1 MKKTATACF
10 ITVIINLEFLLM
22 LNRKSAPE
30 ITDAVKFQLSLPPHH
45 KISLRNGVEV
55 YLVDMGTVDTLMM
68 NVVFYAGNCYEVQ
81 NLVAPA
87 TNFMLKNGTTKKSA
101 YEINDYFE
109 YYGAYLNRSAGHE
122 TAELTLHC
130 MKKNFAELLP
140 VVSELIADS
149 VFPEEEL
156 EIYKKNMQQRLQV
169 NLRKNDF
176 IAGRLIDTYLFGADH
191 PYGRYSSIEDYAA
204 LNITAIKDFY
214 NQYYLSGRCV
224 IFIAGPLPADIQK
237 LVEIHFGSLSLSGS
251 AKPDRLNKPILPVAE
266 KKYRVINDP
275 DSVQGAIRIA
285 RNFPNRHHP
294 DFQKMQVLNNIFGG
308 FFGSRLMANI
318 REDKGYTYGIHSYLT
333 NLIQESALMIS
344 TEAGKDVTEA
354 TIREVYLEMKRLCD
368 EPVEE
373 EELKTT
379 KNFMI
384 GTLLGDLDGP
394 FQVAGRWK
402 SLILNDLA
410 EDYFYNG
417 IETIKNIQPKT
428 LQELAN
434 KYLNANDFYELAVF

>member
-1 MKKTATACF
+1 
-10 ITVIINLEFLLM
+10 M
-22 LNRKSAPE
+22 LNRKSVPE
-30 ITDAVKFQLSLPPHH
+30 ITDAVKFQLNLPPHQ
-45 KISLRNGVEV
+45 KLSLQNGVDV

-68 NVVFYAGNCYEVQ
+68 NVIFYAGNCFEKQ

-87 TNFMLKNGTTKKSA
+87 TNFMLKSGTRKKNA
-101 YEINDYFE
+101 YEINDFFE

-149 VFPEEEL
+149 VFPEDEL

-169 NLRKNDF
+169 NIRKNDF

-191 PYGRYSSIEDYAA
+191 PYGRFSSMEDYTA
-204 LNITAIKDFY
+204 LNIPGVKDFY
-214 NQYYLSGRCV
+214 DEYYLHGRCV

-237 LVEIHFGSLSLSGS
+237 LVETHFGNLPLKGS
-251 AKPDRLNKPILPVAE
+251 VKPDKLASPILPVKE
-266 KKYRVINDP
+266 RKYRVTNDP
-275 DSVQGAIRIA
+275 ESVQGAIRIA

-333 NLIQESALMIS
+333 NLIQESAFMIS
-344 TEAGKDVTEA
+344 TEAGKDVTEE
-354 TIREVYLEMKRLCD
+354 TIAEVYKEMKLLCD
-368 EPVEE
+368 EPVDE

-402 SLILNDLA
+402 SLILNDLT
-410 EDYFYNG
+410 EEYFYNG

-434 KYLNANDFYELAVF
+434 KYLRTDDFYELAVF

>member
-1 MKKTATACF
+1 
-10 ITVIINLEFLLM
+10 M
-22 LNRKSAPE
+22 LNRKAVPE
-30 ITDAVKFQLSLPPHH
+30 ITDAVKFQLNLPPHQ
-45 KISLRNGVEV
+45 KISLSNGVEV

-68 NVVFYAGNCYEVQ
+68 NVIFYAGNYYETQ

-87 TNFMLKNGTTKKSA
+87 TNFMLKNGTRTKNA
-101 YEINDYFE
+101 YQINDFFE
-109 YYGAYLNRSAGHE
+109 YHGAYLNRSSGHE
-122 TAELTLHC
+122 TAELSLHC

-140 VVSELIADS
+140 VVSELIVDS
-149 VFPEEEL
+149 IFPEEEL

-191 PYGRYSSIEDYAA
+191 PYGRYSSMEDYAA
-204 LNITAIKDFY
+204 LHIGAVKEFY
-214 NQYYLSGRCV
+214 NQYYLGGRCV

-237 LVEIHFGSLSLSGS
+237 QVETHFGSLPLSGS
-251 AKPDRLNKPILPVAE
+251 VRPDKGNKAILPVKE
-266 KKYRVINDP
+266 KKYRVTNDP

-368 EPVEE
+368 EPVDE

-402 SLILNDLA
+402 SLILNDLS

-417 IETIKNIQPKT
+417 IETIKSIQPGT

-434 KYLNANDFYELAVF
+434 KYLKADDFYELAVF

>member
-1 MKKTATACF
+1 MNF
-10 ITVIINLEFLLM
+10 SNM
-22 LNRKSAPE
+22 LNRKTAPE
-30 ITDAVKFQLSLPPHH
+30 ITDAVKFQLNLPPHQ

-68 NVVFYAGNCYEVQ
+68 NVVFYAGNCFESE
-81 NLVAPA
+81 NLVAA
-87 TNFMLKNGTTKKSA
+87 AANFMLKSGTRSKNA
-101 YEINDYFE
+101 YEINDFFE
-109 YYGAYLNRSAGHE
+109 YYGAYLNRQSGHE

-130 MKKNFAELLP
+130 MKKHFAELLP

-149 VFPEEEL
+149 IFPEDEL
-156 EIYKKNMQQRLQV
+156 AIYKKNMQQRLQV

-176 IAGRLIDTYLFGADH
+176 IAGRLIDTYLFGPNH
-191 PYGRYSSIEDYAA
+191 PYGRYSSLEDYDA
-204 LNITAIKDFY
+204 LNITGIKEFY
-214 NQYYLSGRCV
+214 NKFYLGGRCV

-237 LVEIHFGSLSLSGS
+237 LIDANFGGLPLGGS
-251 AKPDRLNKPILPVAE
+251 VKPDSAPAKIVPVTE
-266 KKYRVINDP
+266 KKYRITNDP

-344 TEAGKDVTEA
+344 TEGGKDVTEE
-354 TIREVYLEMKRLCD
+354 TIREVYLEMKNLCE
-368 EPVEE
+368 EPVTE

-394 FQVAGRWK
+394 FQVSGRWK
-402 SLILNDLA
+402 SLILNDLT
-410 EDYFYNG
+410 EDYFYRG
-417 IETIKNIQPKT
+417 IETIKNIQSAD

-434 KYLNANDFYELAVF
+434 KYLKAADFYELAVF

>member
-1 MKKTATACF
+1 
-10 ITVIINLEFLLM
+10 M

-30 ITDAVKFQLSLPPHH
+30 ITDAVKFQLSLPPHQ
-45 KISLRNGVEV
+45 KISLRNGVAV

-68 NVVFYAGNCYEVQ
+68 NIIFYAGNCFEPG
-81 NLVAPA
+81 NLVAAA
-87 TNFMLKNGTTKKSA
+87 TNFMIKNGTRSKTA
-101 YEINDYFE
+101 YQINDFFE
-109 YYGAYLNRSAGHE
+109 YYGAYLNRQAGHE

-149 VFPEEEL
+149 IFPEEEL

-176 IAGRLIDTYLFGADH
+176 IAGRLIDTYLFGAEH

-214 NQYYLSGRCV
+214 NQYYLGGRCV

-237 LVEIHFGSLSLSGS
+237 LVETPFGGLPFSGS
-251 AKPDRLNKPILPVAE
+251 VKPDSPAAPILPVKE
-266 KKYRVINDP
+266 KKYRVTNDP

-318 REDKGYTYGIHSYLT
+318 REDKGYTYGIHSYLL
-333 NLIQESALMIS
+333 NLIQKSAFMIS
-344 TEAGKDVTEA
+344 TEAGKDVTEE

-368 EPVEE
+368 EPVPED
-373 EELKTT
+373 ELKIS
-379 KNFMI
+379 KNYMI

-402 SLILNDLA
+402 SLVLNGLTD
-410 EDYFYNG
+410 EYFYRG
-417 IETIKNIQPKT
+417 IEIIKTIQPVEI
-428 LQELAN
+428 QELAN
-434 KYLNANDFYELAVF
+434 KYLDGTDFYELVVF

>member
-1 MKKTATACF
+1 
-10 ITVIINLEFLLM
+10 M
-22 LNRKSAPE
+22 LNRKTAPE
-30 ITDAVKFQLSLPPHH
+30 ITDAVKFQLSLPAHQ
-45 KISLRNGVEV
+45 KVSLRNGVEV
-55 YLVDMGTVDTLMM
+55 YLVDMGTVETLMM
-68 NVVFYAGNCYEVQ
+68 NIVFYAGNCYESQ

-87 TNFMLKNGTTKKSA
+87 TNFMLKSGTTARNA
-101 YEINDYFE
+101 YEINDFFE
-109 YYGAYLNRSAGHE
+109 YHGAYLNRQSGHE

-130 MKKNFAELLP
+130 MKKHFAELLP
-140 VVSELIADS
+140 VVAELLADS

-156 EIYKKNMQQRLQV
+156 QIYKKNMQQRLQV

-176 IAGRLIDTYLFGADH
+176 VAGRLIDTYLFGPSH
-191 PYGRYSSIEDYAA
+191 PYGRYSSMEDYTA
-204 LNITAIKDFY
+204 LNISAIKDFY
-214 NQYYLSGRCV
+214 NKFYLGGRCV

-237 LVEIHFGSLSLSGS
+237 LVETHFGSLPLSGS
-251 AKPDRLNKPILPVAE
+251 AKPDAAPAAVVPVKE
-266 KKYRVINDP
+266 KKYRITNDAE
-275 DSVQGAIRIA
+275 SVQGAIRIA

-318 REDKGYTYGIHSYLT
+318 REEKGYTYGIHSYLT

-354 TIREVYLEMKRLCD
+354 TISEVYLEMKRLCD
-368 EPVEE
+368 EPVPE

-402 SLILNDLA
+402 SLILNDLT
-410 EDYFYNG
+410 EDYFYRG
-417 IETIKNIQPKT
+417 IETIKNIQPGT
-428 LQELAN
+428 LHELAN
-434 KYLNANDFYELAVF
+434 KYLNASDFYELAVF

>member
-1 MKKTATACF
+1 VKKTAAACF
-10 ITVIINLEFLLM
+10 ITAIINFEFLLM
-22 LNRKSAPE
+22 LNRKTAPQ
-30 ITDAVKFQLSLPPHH
+30 ITDAVKFQLSLPPHQ
-45 KISLRNGVEV
+45 KILLRNGVEV
-55 YLVDMGTVDTLMM
+55 FLVDMGTVDTLMM
-68 NVVFYAGNCYEVQ
+68 NMVFYAGNCYEQQ

-87 TNFMLKNGTTKKSA
+87 TNFMLKSGTRTKTA
-101 YEINDYFE
+101 YQINDYFE
-109 YYGAYLNRSAGHE
+109 YYGAYLNRSASHE

-130 MKKNFAELLP
+130 MKKHFAELLP

-156 EIYKKNMQQRLQV
+156 GIYKKNMQQRLQV

-176 IAGRLIDTYLFGADH
+176 IAGRLIDTYLFGTAH
-191 PYGRYSSIEDYAA
+191 PYGRYSSMEDYEA
-204 LNITAIKDFY
+204 LNISGIKEFY
-214 NQYYLSGRCV
+214 NQYYLGGRCV

-237 LVEIHFGSLSLSGS
+237 IIETHFGSLPLSGS
-251 AKPDRLNKPILPVAE
+251 AKPERTPAAILPVKE
-266 KKYRVINDP
+266 KKYRVTNDP

-308 FFGSRLMANI
+308 FFGSRLMNNI
-318 REDKGYTYGIHSYLT
+318 REDKGYTYGIHSYLN

-368 EPVEE
+368 EPIPE

-402 SLILNDLA
+402 SLILNDLT
-410 EDYFYNG
+410 EDYFYRG
-417 IETIKNIQPKT
+417 IETIKNIQPDT

-434 KYLNANDFYELAVF
+434 KYLHATDFYELAVF

>member
-1 MKKTATACF
+1 
-10 ITVIINLEFLLM
+10 M
-22 LNRKSAPE
+22 LNRKTAPE
-30 ITDAVKFQLSLPPHH
+30 ITDAVKFQLSLPPQQ
-45 KISLRNGVEV
+45 KLSLRNGVEL
-55 YLVDMGTVDTLMM
+55 YLVNMGTVDTVMM
-68 NVVFYAGNCYEVQ
+68 NVIFYAGNCFESE
-81 NLVAPA
+81 NLVAAA
-87 TNFMLKNGTTKKSA
+87 TNFMLKNGTRSKTA
-101 YEINDYFE
+101 YEINDFFE
-109 YYGAYLNRSAGHE
+109 YYGAYLNRHAGHE

-130 MKKNFAELLP
+130 MKKHFAELLP
-140 VVSELIADS
+140 VVSELIAES

-156 EIYKKNMQQRLQV
+156 GIYKKNMQQKLQV

-176 IAGRLIDTYLFGADH
+176 IAGRLIDTYLFGPNH
-191 PYGRYSSIEDYAA
+191 PYGRYSSMEDYAA
-204 LNITAIKDFY
+204 LNIDEIKKFY
-214 NQYYLSGRCV
+214 NQYYLGGRCV
-224 IFIAGPLPADIQK
+224 IFIAGPLPANTQTLI
-237 LVEIHFGSLSLSGS
+237 ETHFGSLPLTGS
-251 AKPDRLNKPILPVAE
+251 SKPDLVNANILPAKE
-266 KKYRVINDP
+266 KKYRVTNDP

-318 REDKGYTYGIHSYLT
+318 REEKGYTYGIHSYLT

-354 TIREVYLEMKRLCD
+354 AISEVYIEMKRLRD
-368 EPVEE
+368 EPIKE
-373 EELKTT
+373 EELMTS

-402 SLILNDLA
+402 SLILNGLT
-410 EDYFYNG
+410 EEYFYRG
-417 IETIKNIQPKT
+417 IEIIKNIQPAE

-434 KYLNANDFYELAVF
+434 KYLNPADFYELVVF

>member
-1 MKKTATACF
+1 
-10 ITVIINLEFLLM
+10 M
-22 LNRKSAPE
+22 LNRKTVPE
-30 ITDAVKFQLSLPPHH
+30 ITDAVKFQLNLPPHQ
-45 KISLRNGVEV
+45 KISLKNGVEV

-68 NVVFYAGNCYEVQ
+68 NIVFYAGNYYETQ

-87 TNFMLKNGTTKKSA
+87 TNFMLKNGTRTMNA
-101 YEINDYFE
+101 YQINDFFE

-122 TAELTLHC
+122 TAELSLHC

-140 VVSELIADS
+140 VISQLIVDS
-149 VFPEEEL
+149 TFPEEEL

-191 PYGRYSSIEDYAA
+191 PYGRYSSIEDYSA
-204 LNITAIKDFY
+204 LNIGAVKEFY
-214 NQYYLSGRCV
+214 DNYYLGGRCV
-224 IFIAGPLPADIQK
+224 IFIAGPLPGDIQN
-237 LVEIHFGSLSLSGS
+237 LVESHLGSLPLSGS
-251 AKPDRLNKPILPVAE
+251 ARPDKSDQTILPVKE
-266 KKYRVINDP
+266 KKYRVTNDP

-285 RNFPNRHHP
+285 RNFPNRHHA

-318 REDKGYTYGIHSYLT
+318 REDKGYTYGIHSYLA

-344 TEAGKDVTEA
+344 TEAGKDVTED
-354 TIREVYLEMKRLCD
+354 TIREVYLEMKRLRD
-368 EPVEE
+368 EPVNE

-402 SLILNDLA
+402 SLILNDLS

-417 IETIKNIQPKT
+417 IETIKSIQPAAI
-428 LQELAN
+428 QELAN
-434 KYLNANDFYELAVF
+434 KYLNPVDFYELAVF

>member
-1 MKKTATACF
+1 
-10 ITVIINLEFLLM
+10 
-22 LNRKSAPE
+22 
-30 ITDAVKFQLSLPPHH
+30 
-45 KISLRNGVEV
+45 
-55 YLVDMGTVDTLMM
+55 MGTVDTVMM
-68 NVVFYAGNCYEVQ
+68 NIIFYAGNCFESE
-81 NLVAPA
+81 NLVAAA
-87 TNFMLKNGTTKKSA
+87 TNFMLKNGTRSKTA
-101 YEINDYFE
+101 YEINDFFE
-109 YYGAYLNRSAGHE
+109 YYGAYLNRQAGHE

-130 MKKNFAELLP
+130 MKKHFAELLP
-140 VVSELIADS
+140 VVSELIAES

-156 EIYKKNMQQRLQV
+156 SIYKKNMQQKLQV

-176 IAGRLIDTYLFGADH
+176 IAGRLIDAYLFGPAH
-191 PYGRYSSIEDYAA
+191 PYGRYSSLADYAA
-204 LNITAIKDFY
+204 LNIDEIKKFY
-214 NQYYLSGRCV
+214 NQYYLGGRCV
-224 IFIAGPLPADIQK
+224 IFIAGPLPADTQTLI
-237 LVEIHFGSLSLSGS
+237 ETHFGSLPLTGS
-251 AKPDRLNKPILPVAE
+251 SKPDLANANILPAKE
-266 KKYRVINDP
+266 KKNRVTNDP

-318 REDKGYTYGIHSYLT
+318 REEKGYTYGIHSYLT

-354 TIREVYLEMKRLCD
+354 TISEVYAEMKRLRE
-368 EPVEE
+368 EPVGK
-373 EELKTT
+373 EELMTS

-402 SLILNDLA
+402 SLILNGLT
-410 EDYFYNG
+410 EEYFYRG
-417 IETIKNIQPKT
+417 IEIIKNIQPAE

-434 KYLNANDFYELAVF
+434 KDLNPADFYELVVF

>member
-1 MKKTATACF
+1 
-10 ITVIINLEFLLM
+10 M
-22 LNRKSAPE
+22 LNRKTAPE
-30 ITDAVKFQLSLPPHH
+30 ITDAVKFQLNLPPHQ
-45 KISLRNGVEV
+45 KITLRNGVDV

-68 NVVFYAGNCYEVQ
+68 NVTFFAGNYYEPK
-81 NLVAPA
+81 NLIAA
-87 TNFMLKNGTTKKSA
+87 AANFMLKSGTRSKTA
-101 YEINDYFE
+101 YEINEYFE
-109 YYGAYLNRSAGHE
+109 YYGAYLNRQAGHE

-130 MKKNFAELLP
+130 MKKHFAELLP

-149 VFPEEEL
+149 IFPEDEL

-176 IAGRLIDTYLFGADH
+176 IAGRLIDTYLFGKDH

-204 LNITAIKDFY
+204 LDIPTVKNFY
-214 NQYYLSGRCV
+214 NQFYLGGRCV
-224 IFIAGPLPADIQK
+224 IFLAGPLPANTQQLI
-237 LVEIHFGSLSLSGS
+237 ETHFGSLPMSGS
-251 AKPDRLNKPILPVAE
+251 AKPDLADEAILPVKE
-266 KKYRVINDP
+266 KKYRIDNDP
-275 DSVQGAIRIA
+275 ESVQGAIRIA
-285 RNFPNRHHP
+285 RKFPNRHHP
-294 DFQKMQVLNNIFGG
+294 DFQKMQVLNNILGG

-354 TIREVYLEMKRLCD
+354 TIKEVYLEMKRLCD
-368 EPVEE
+368 EPVPAK
-373 EELKTT
+373 ELKTS

-402 SLILNDLA
+402 SLILNGLT
-410 EDYFYNG
+410 EEYFYRG
-417 IETIKNIQPKT
+417 IDIIKKIQPVE

-434 KYLNANDFYELAVF
+434 KYLNAADFYELVVF

>member
-1 MKKTATACF
+1 
-10 ITVIINLEFLLM
+10 M
-22 LNRKSAPE
+22 LNRKTAPE
-30 ITDAVKFQLSLPPHH
+30 ITDAVKFQLSLPPNQ
-45 KISLRNGVEV
+45 KISLRNGVDV

-68 NVVFYAGNCYEVQ
+68 NVIFYAGNCFESE
-81 NLVAPA
+81 NLVAAA
-87 TNFMLKNGTTKKSA
+87 TNFMLKNGTRSKTA

-109 YYGAYLNRSAGHE
+109 YYGAYLNRQAGHE
-122 TAELTLHC
+122 TAEITLHC
-130 MKKNFAELLP
+130 MKKHFSELLP

-149 VFPEEEL
+149 IFPEEEL
-156 EIYKKNMQQRLQV
+156 AIYKKNMQQRLQV

-176 IAGRLIDTYLFGADH
+176 IAGRLIDTYLFGPSH
-191 PYGRYSSIEDYAA
+191 PYGRYSSIEDYNAINA
-204 LNITAIKDFY
+204 DGIKDFY
-214 NQYYLSGRCV
+214 NKYYLGGRCV
-224 IFIAGPLPADIQK
+224 IFIAGPLPAGIQT
-237 LVEIHFGSLSLSGS
+237 LIETHFGGLPLTGS
-251 AKPDRLNKPILPVAE
+251 SRPDIMNAAILPAKE
-266 KKYRVINDP
+266 KKYRVTNDP
-275 DSVQGAIRIA
+275 DGVQGAIRIS

-294 DFQKMQVLNNIFGG
+294 DFQKMQVLNNILGG

-318 REDKGYTYGIHSYLT
+318 REDKGYTYGIHSYLV

-373 EELKTT
+373 EELKTS

-402 SLILNDLA
+402 SLILNDLS
-410 EDYFYNG
+410 EEYFYNG
-417 IETIKNIQPKT
+417 IETIKNIRPSE
-428 LQELAN
+428 LHELAN
-434 KYLNANDFYELAVF
+434 KYLRADDFYELAVF

>member
-1 MKKTATACF
+1 
-10 ITVIINLEFLLM
+10 M
-22 LNRKSAPE
+22 LNRKSVPE
-30 ITDAVKFQLSLPPHH
+30 ITDAVKFQLNLPPHQ
-45 KISLRNGVEV
+45 KIILRNGVEV
-55 YLVDMGTVDTLMM
+55 YLVNMGTVDTLMM
-68 NVVFYAGNCYEVQ
+68 NVIFYAGNYYETQ

-87 TNFMLKNGTTKKSA
+87 TNFMLKNGTRTKNA
-101 YEINDYFE
+101 YQINDFFE

-122 TAELTLHC
+122 TAEISLHC

-140 VVSELIADS
+140 VVSELIVDS
-149 VFPEEEL
+149 IFPEEEL

-191 PYGRYSSIEDYAA
+191 PYGRFSSMEDYAA
-204 LNITAIKDFY
+204 LHIGAVKEFY
-214 NQYYLSGRCV
+214 SQYYLGGRCV
-224 IFIAGPLPADIQK
+224 VFIAGPLPTDIQN
-237 LVEIHFGSLSLSGS
+237 LVEAHLGSLPLSGS
-251 AKPDRLNKPILPVAE
+251 AKPDKSEIAIHPVKE
-266 KKYRVINDP
+266 KKYRVTNDP

-318 REDKGYTYGIHSYLT
+318 REDKGYTYGIHSYLL
-333 NLIQESALMIS
+333 NLKQESAIMVS
-344 TEAGKDVTEA
+344 TEAGKDVTED

-368 EPVEE
+368 EPVDE

-402 SLILNDLA
+402 SLILNDLT

-417 IETIKNIQPKT
+417 IETIKSIQPET

-434 KYLNANDFYELAVF
+434 KYLKPGDFYELAVF

>member
-1 MKKTATACF
+1 
-10 ITVIINLEFLLM
+10 M
-22 LNRKSAPE
+22 LNRKTAPE
-30 ITDAVKFQLSLPPHH
+30 ITDAVKFQLSLPSHQ
-45 KISLRNGVEV
+45 KVSLRNGVDV
-55 YLVDMGTVDTLMM
+55 YLVNMGTVDTLMM
-68 NVVFYAGNCYEVQ
+68 NVIFFAGNCYESE
-81 NLVAPA
+81 NLVAA
-87 TNFMLKNGTTKKSA
+87 STNFMLKNGTRSKTA
-101 YEINDYFE
+101 YQINEHFE
-109 YYGAYLNRSAGHE
+109 YHGAYLNRQSGHE

-156 EIYKKNMQQRLQV
+156 GIYKKNMQQRLQV

-176 IAGRLIDTYLFGADH
+176 IAGRLIDTYLFGPSH
-191 PYGRYSSIEDYAA
+191 PYGRYSSMEDYES
-204 LNITAIKDFY
+204 LNTEGIKKFY
-214 NQYYLSGRCV
+214 DQYYLHGRCV
-224 IFIAGPLPADIQK
+224 IFIAGPLPADIQT
-237 LVEIHFGSLSLSGS
+237 LVESNFGSLPLTGS
-251 AKPDRLNKPILPVAE
+251 SRPDLIDAAILPVKE
-266 KKYRVINDP
+266 KKYRVTNDP
-275 DSVQGAIRIA
+275 ESVQGAIRIA

-333 NLIQESALMIS
+333 NLVQETAFMIS

-354 TIREVYLEMKRLCD
+354 TIHEVYLEMKRLCQ
-368 EPVEE
+368 EAPGE

-402 SLILNDLA
+402 SLILNGLT
-410 EDYFYNG
+410 EDYFYHG
-417 IETIKNIQPKT
+417 IETIKNIQPVE

-434 KYLNANDFYELAVF
+434 KYLNAADFYELAVF